1 MHRPD
6 IRNTLLKAR
15 FALTNIPEGKEDIL
29 ANVDLLLSS
38 EHLNFRLCEDI
49 ALKLCDLFETNSPQ
63 ESLIDT
69 IVTYIRANF
78 KDPSMC
84 LSKISSEFHIS
95 ESYFSHMFKEAM
107 NINFSVYLEDLR
119 LNEAARMIQEGP
131 ANLNEVA
138 LEVGYNSI
146 TSFRR
151 AFKKKFGVT
160 PSAMISN

>member
-1 MHRPD
+1 
-6 IRNTLLKAR
+6 
-15 FALTNIPEGKEDIL
+15 
-29 ANVDLLLSS
+29 
-38 EHLNFRLCEDI
+38 
-49 ALKLCDLFETNSPQ
+49 
-63 ESLIDT
+63 
-69 IVTYIRANF
+69 
-78 KDPSMC
+78 MC

-119 LNEAARMIQEGP
+119 LNEAARMIQAGP

-160 PSAMISN
+160 PSAMITN